1 MVDRIIFKQID
12 SYFPYIL
19 SSVLLQV
26 EKPRVVSSRPGEG
39 TTSDSTSGITVDVDE
54 DKQRVRLYYLS
65 TWFIKGSVK

>member
-39 TTSDSTSGITVDVDE
+39 TTSDSTSGITVDT
-54 DKQRVRLYYLS
+54 RCR
-65 TWFIKGSVK
+65 WI